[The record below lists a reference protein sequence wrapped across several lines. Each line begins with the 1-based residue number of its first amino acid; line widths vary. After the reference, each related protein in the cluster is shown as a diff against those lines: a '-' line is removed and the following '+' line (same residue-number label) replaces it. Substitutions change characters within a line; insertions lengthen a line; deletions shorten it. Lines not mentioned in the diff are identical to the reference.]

1 MSVQRYTF
9 WATNTQQATFY
20 ACATEGEFPTEEVGP
35 KDVVYCK
42 GALKKRNASNSAWV
56 AVNPEDCPDA
66 HRRNRS
72 HDPRTDG
79 ERTDRPHPFPASH
92 PPFGWPPTPKPLNL

>member
-35 KDVVYCK
+35 KDVVYYK

-56 AVNPEDCPDA
+56 AVNPEDVLMHTDVTEATIPGLMANARIDLILS
-66 HRRNRS
+66 RLPIPLSDGPQLPNR
-72 HDPRTDG
+72 
-79 ERTDRPHPFPASH
+79 
-92 PPFGWPPTPKPLNL
+92 